1 MNDGD
6 VQYLM
11 LARRDCALTIDCVN
25 MPEWT
30 ICAPCCQYSKDEYST
45 HPPRIFFSGCLLASV
60 FASALVGSLLSRLC
74 DLLCSWRSHGGTRTR
89 TSACKTAGMARNT
102 LYLRFW
108 CRSVRKKLVDRLS
121 KHASVRKDVGQVCHI
136 CGPSDADVLISI
148 SSLSGAEE

>member
-30 ICAPCCQYSKDEYST
+30 ICAPCCQYSKDDNIEYST

-60 FASALVGSLLSRLC
+60 FASALVCSLLSRLC

-89 TSACKTAGMARNT
+89 TSACKTAGMARM
-102 LYLRFW
+102 RFW